1 MGSNFA
7 DNKGNAT
14 FYLTYDKRRQCCNRS
29 TTIHGLR
36 AGFHEGGKA

>member
-14 FYLTYDKRRQCCNRS
+14 VYVTYDNQ
-29 TTIHGLR
+29 GAALQ
-36 AGFHEGGKA
+36 GKFDY